1 MRRWVFTALIVILG
15 LEIAA
20 PAFAA
25 RRTRVVHHGPHGR
38 RTTVIVHR
46 NFPVHRRLPVV
57 VVRPVRTRV
66 VVAPAVFLA
75 PVVWTAAV
83 VSAPPAQTALVWEDA
98 ETLSKDDDWTEF
110 TLGADRQGRK
120 LYVEIAGKAQLN
132 FAEVV
137 FANGETQVVDFE
149 DKTRETGLYSL
160 LDFADGRKVDHVRMV
175 ARARSDEAR
184 IILRMS

>member
-1 MRRWVFTALIVILG
+1 MRRWVYTALIVILG

-38 RTTVIVHR
+38 RTTVVVHR
-46 NFPVHRRLPVV
+46 NFPVHRTLPVV
-57 VVRPVRTRV
+57 VVRPARALV

-75 PVVWTAAV
+75 PVVWTAV
-83 VSAPPAQTALVWEDA
+83 VVTAPPAAALVWEDS
-98 ETLSKDDDWTEF
+98 ETLTQEDDWTEF
-110 TLGADRQGRK
+110 TLGANRHGRR
-120 LYVEIAGKAQLN
+120 LYVEIVGKAQLN

-137 FANGETQVVDFE
+137 FANGDTQVVDFA
-149 DKTRETGLYSL
+149 DKSRDTGLYSL

-184 IILRMS
+184 VILRMS